1 MKKYYITKTAMAKD
15 IAAKI
20 NLGLQDI
27 KSRLSRSDKPEI
39 VYLDIQVEGEMQSIK
54 FYKTPDKFL

>member
-1 MKKYYITKTAMAKD
+1 MAKD

-54 FYKTPDKFL
+54 FYKTPEKFL